1 MSETTV
7 RPATVTAGSLSR
19 NTLLTLAIA
28 VFATVTVEMIP
39 AGLLPAMSRDFD
51 VSTAQIGLLVSLWAA
66 TIIVASIPLTRLTS
80 RIDRRTVLA
89 GTLVVM
95 AAANVATAL
104 APGYEAAL
112 AARIVAA
119 MAHGLFWSTVMVYA
133 TSLVD
138 ASRSGRTVALV
149 SAGASGATVLGI
161 PLGTLVGQVAD
172 WRFVFAGLSVV
183 LLAIA
188 TVIVRAAPSAGGT
201 AASRRV
207 ARNCRVPRRA
217 DGTLRSVLAGAL
229 ACTFTAAASFTL
241 FTYIAP
247 YLTEVALLPS
257 SSISP
262 ILFAFGVAG
271 VGGLAVAATTADRWP
286 VASLLAM
293 TAVFAMALLALG
305 LVPRSTVL
313 VVGAMIAWGFAIGG
327 LPAMLQARLLG
338 VGSPELRATA
348 SAMMV
353 VFFNGGIALGASLGG
368 LFASGP
374 GLAAAALTA
383 GALAALAIAAVA
395 ASEAFNRPGRRVGS
409 AGFLAR
415 IRSVQDVGSHAASW
429 KTSASVKRRPDR
441 IAETP
446 CRTGAADHPRV
457 DRTGRSRVV
466 KTRP

>member
-1 MSETTV
+1 V
-7 RPATVTAGSLSR
+7 RLPRT
-19 NTLLTLAIA
+19 TLLTLAVA

-39 AGLLPAMSRDFD
+39 AGLLPAMSRDLH
-51 VSTAQIGLLVSLWAA
+51 VSTAQIGLLVSVWAA

-80 RIDRRTVLA
+80 GIDRRTVLA
-89 GTLVVM
+89 GALVVM
-95 AAANVATAL
+95 AAANAATAL

-112 AARIVAA
+112 GARIVAA

-172 WRFVFAGLSVV
+172 WRFVFAGLTVV
-183 LLAIA
+183 LLVIA
-188 TVIVRAAPSAGGT
+188 TVIARAAPSVAGS
-201 AASRRV
+201 AARRRL
-207 ARNCRVPRRA
+207 ARNGRRPRRA
-217 DGTLRSVLAGAL
+217 DGTLRSVLAAAF

-262 ILFAFGVAG
+262 ILLAFGVAG
-271 VGGLAVAATTADRWP
+271 VGGLAVAAVTADRWP

-293 TAVFAMALLALG
+293 TTVFATALLALG
-305 LVPRSTVL
+305 LVPRSAVL
-313 VVGAMIAWGFAIGG
+313 VVGAMVAWGFAMGG

-338 VGSPELRATA
+338 VASPELRATA

-368 LFASGP
+368 LLASGR

-395 ASEAFNRPGRRVGS
+395 ASEAFIRPRQWAGSVRLRVCED
-409 AGFLAR
+409 LR
-415 IRSVQDVGSHAASW
+415 
-429 KTSASVKRRPDR
+429 
-441 IAETP
+441 
-446 CRTGAADHPRV
+446 
-457 DRTGRSRVV
+457 
-466 KTRP
+466 

>member
-1 MSETTV
+1 
-7 RPATVTAGSLSR
+7 
-19 NTLLTLAIA
+19 
-28 VFATVTVEMIP
+28 
-39 AGLLPAMSRDFD
+39 MSRDFD

-80 RIDRRTVLA
+80 RLDRRMVLA
-89 GTLVVM
+89 GALVVM
-95 AAANVATAL
+95 AVANAATAL

-112 AARIVAA
+112 GARIVAA

-133 TSLVD
+133 TALVD

-172 WRFVFAGLSVV
+172 WRFVFAALSVV
-183 LLAIA
+183 LLVIA
-188 TVIVRAAPSAGGT
+188 TVIARVAPSVAGSAG
-201 AASRRV
+201 RLRV
-207 ARNCRVPRRA
+207 ARSRA
-217 DGTLRSVLAGAL
+217 DGTLRAVLAAAL

-247 YLTEVALLPS
+247 YLTEVALLPN

-262 ILFAFGVAG
+262 ILLAFGVAG
-271 VGGLAVAATTADRWP
+271 VGGLAVAAATTDRWP
-286 VASLLAM
+286 VASLLTM
-293 TAVFAMALLALG
+293 TAVLATALMALG
-305 LVPRSTVL
+305 LVPRSAVL
-313 VVGAMIAWGFAIGG
+313 VVGAMVAWGFAMGG

-338 VGSPELRATA
+338 VASPELRATA

-368 LFASGP
+368 LLASGR

-395 ASEAFNRPGRRVGS
+395 ASEAFIRPRQWAGSVRLRVCED
-409 AGFLAR
+409 LR
-415 IRSVQDVGSHAASW
+415 
-429 KTSASVKRRPDR
+429 
-441 IAETP
+441 
-446 CRTGAADHPRV
+446 
-457 DRTGRSRVV
+457 
-466 KTRP
+466 